1 MAKRKRPT
9 CGVLSG
15 GLDGFIRA
23 CRPGFAMWGHI
34 RRPNSG
40 LREERSRISSHA
52 CATDFGWVSQLS
64 VARRDGR
71 VDFKQRYPNTA
82 RNTAA
87 SRPAIAKLTGR
98 IHENDNVAQIASA
111 ELGGDRRRTR
121 PRRQARSR
129 PGIADPDRR
138 HL

>member
-1 MAKRKRPT
+1 MARRKRPT

-15 GLDGFIRA
+15 GLDGFTRG
-23 CRPGFAMWGHI
+23 CPLGFATWDLI

-40 LREERSRISSHA
+40 LREERSRTSSHA
-52 CATDFGWVSQLS
+52 CATDFGWVSPLPL
-64 VARRDGR
+64 ARRDR
-71 VDFKQRYPNTA
+71 RADFKQRHPTTA
-82 RNTAA
+82 RNAA
-87 SRPAIAKLTGR
+87 AAAPAIAKLIGS

-129 PGIADPDRR
+129 PGRADPDRR